1 MFMRLPKSKNLD
13 NGKLG
18 KYYAFVKSLLQKRD
32 NLVADYMKCPEN
44 TREGL
49 LARGIAIFLASTKA
63 LPENVPENY
72 MKALKKYRAPLIKLD
87 SGFSSAEPEQA
98 IRIRDEIL
106 RLGIPG
112 DPLVRK
118 MWSKR

>member
-1 MFMRLPKSKNLD
+1 MSQVMIADLGD
-13 NGKLG
+13 GKFFENF
-18 KYYAFVKSLLQKRD
+18 AEAVRD
-32 NLVADYMKCPEN
+32 VIWGI
-44 TREGL
+44 R
-49 LARGIAIFLASTKA
+49 IAIFLANPKT
-63 LPENVPENY
+63 LPETAPENY

-106 RLGIPG
+106 QLGIPG